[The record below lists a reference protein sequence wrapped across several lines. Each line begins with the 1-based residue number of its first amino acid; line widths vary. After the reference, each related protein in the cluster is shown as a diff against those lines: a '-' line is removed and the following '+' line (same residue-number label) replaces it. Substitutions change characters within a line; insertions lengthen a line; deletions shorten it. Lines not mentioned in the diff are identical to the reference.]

1 MPYRTVF
8 ITVLFLMAHL
18 TWAQK
23 SSAKQDTLS
32 FDSIPLHSPVKAS
45 VMSAVLPGLGQAYN
59 KKYWKIPI
67 IYAAMATT
75 VYLSVDLNSRF
86 KNYKQAYIYRTDND
100 PNTIDP
106 YELIYNDQ
114 TMVQLV
120 DYYKRNRDFMYILTG
135 LVYALNI
142 IDASVDAHLFYFD
155 VSDDLSLK
163 ITPNIQAVNFSQS
176 RQKGFSITLNF

>member
-1 MPYRTVF
+1 
-8 ITVLFLMAHL
+8 
-18 TWAQK
+18 
-23 SSAKQDTLS
+23 
-32 FDSIPLHSPVKAS
+32 
-45 VMSAVLPGLGQAYN
+45 
-59 KKYWKIPI
+59 
-67 IYAAMATT
+67 MATT